1 MQSTQPISRDRE
13 PEKRSKKPGKSD
25 DRRNVAKEAGQKAEE
40 NAAVKEIDDNS
51 NSKPTEKKESR
62 DNDMYQVGFLLQKFI
77 CNDNV

>member
-1 MQSTQPISRDRE
+1 M
-13 PEKRSKKPGKSD
+13 
-25 DRRNVAKEAGQKAEE
+25 AKEAGQKAEE

-77 CNDNV
+77 CNDVIGV